1 MIDYF
6 SLVLVTSSTGW
17 IEIYTNLISNGGLQ
31 KYGFN
36 ILRRAFATYY
46 LERKDDLIFSHEDN
60 FKNLDNNKK
69 RLVSFIVRKDG
80 YLTVNYG
87 ARKHLYV
94 GDDLHNNSSNNFLR
108 LCSKPNGRISNR
120 NLSIYSRKT
129 RLVIPYKNLYRYTLI
144 STFPNDAV
152 WFDTNSVTIDTD
164 WKVFIQFKLTNEKYE
179 LLSDQNDPVLATRLK
194 HPTSSYTY
202 DITTDKLNIIKKYND
217 YSNSLKDFNIES
229 IKTSREHS
237 YFLYDNNALIRET
250 FITEINKKVNLIGSI
265 AFYEK
270 AEKSGKSLLITSGTK
285 LKFDL
290 KENQLTENFNFNLSH
305 TNASGKI
312 LFKKNEI
319 HNLLIVATEKLTRI
333 GQKRKMVE
341 GIDTIIVKALQSYD
355 KYSTL
360 NPLDIN
366 LNSNYLNKIIH
377 DYKGFLFEIRLIN
390 ALFSANIQNE
400 TQNIFLTCQNL
411 TSAKKHL

>member
-1 MIDYF
+1 M
-6 SLVLVTSSTGW
+6 
-17 IEIYTNLISNGGLQ
+17 
-31 KYGFN
+31 
-36 ILRRAFATYY
+36 
-46 LERKDDLIFSHEDN
+46 
-60 FKNLDNNKK
+60 
-69 RLVSFIVRKDG
+69 
-80 YLTVNYG
+80 
-87 ARKHLYV
+87 
-94 GDDLHNNSSNNFLR
+94 GDDLHNNFSNNFLR

-120 NLSIYSRKT
+120 NLSSYSRKS
-129 RLVIPYKNLYRYTLI
+129 RWVIPYKNLYGYTLI

-152 WFDTNSVTIDTD
+152 WFDTNSITIDTD
-164 WKVFIQFKLTNEKYE
+164 WKVFMQFKLTNEKYE

-202 DITTDKLNIIKKYND
+202 DITT
-217 YSNSLKDFNIES
+217 
-229 IKTSREHS
+229 

-250 FITEINKKVNLIGSI
+250 FIKEINKKVNLIGSI

-305 TNASGKI
+305 TNASSKI

-341 GIDTIIVKALQSYD
+341 VIDTIIVKALQSYD

-377 DYKGFLFEIRLIN
+377 DYKGFVFEIRLIN
-390 ALFSANIQNE
+390 VLFSANIQNE

-411 TSAKKHL
+411 TSAKKALINNKIYYLLGIINLNEIKQWNEMKGKSLYVNAKIDDSHYMETAKHFGFSFETSFPTEFLEFTCDFLDDKAEKIKFADGEEKVPIIDLRIDILK